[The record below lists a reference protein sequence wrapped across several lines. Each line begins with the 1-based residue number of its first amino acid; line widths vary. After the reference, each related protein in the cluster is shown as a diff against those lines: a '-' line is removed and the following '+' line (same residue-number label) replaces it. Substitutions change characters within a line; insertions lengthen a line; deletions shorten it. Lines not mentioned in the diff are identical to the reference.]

1 MGTHPIFESD
11 FDCLTDMTELKPYSD
26 KFSELVEEYKNIDS
40 CWKTYSNR
48 LIELAGDLN
57 NFDEQVETIVE
68 SCKSGSVLSDLF
80 PDLQSNLIAKIHIQR
95 EAVAL
100 KFREVVDEFEKIV
113 STFELMSTE
122 VESNLFLLSIG
133 DIEQKNTKFSD
144 FEIFSYLKVFY
155 IIVLK
160 LLCELK
166 HYILNNDY
174 KNLPKALHTNL
185 VPPLLVNE

>member
-68 SCKSGSVLSDLF
+68 SCKSGSVLSDRVRKK
-80 PDLQSNLIAKIHIQR
+80 SKNRGRSRKKCKKKSKSKKI
-95 EAVAL
+95 
-100 KFREVVDEFEKIV
+100 
-113 STFELMSTE
+113 
-122 VESNLFLLSIG
+122 
-133 DIEQKNTKFSD
+133 
-144 FEIFSYLKVFY
+144 
-155 IIVLK
+155 
-160 LLCELK
+160 
-166 HYILNNDY
+166 
-174 KNLPKALHTNL
+174 
-185 VPPLLVNE
+185 